1 MSFNVT
7 ELKINIKEKIHNLEE
22 TELTVCNPTFQQ

>member
-7 ELKINIKEKIHNLEE
+7 ELKINIKERIHNLEE
-22 TELTVCNPTFQQ
+22 TELTVWNFTFRQ